1 MAHSFFQLISG
12 KQVFS
17 GEIWEPS
24 GDIKAVICLVHGHGE
39 YTGRYHYVAKLMN
52 DAGICVIGFD
62 NFGHG
67 KTLGKRGV
75 VPSYEAIM
83 TALKDLL
90 AEAEKRWPGKPRFLY
105 GHSMGGNFVINY
117 ALRFQPSLAGVIAT
131 SSWLKLAINPPAIQ
145 LFLAKITMKIAPG
158 FTQSTKLDA
167 GLISRDPVEA
177 DRYRNDPMIHD
188 KMGAVLFF
196 STYNA
201 GLWAMDH
208 ANQFPCPLL
217 IHHGTG
223 DKITSWQASE
233 TFANTAGGGDVTL
246 KLWEGLYHETQY
258 EPEKDTVIGV
268 SRDWILDKVS

>member
-1 MAHSFFQLISG
+1 MSHSTFSLVSG
-12 KQVFS
+12 NHTFA
-17 GEIWEPS
+17 GEIWEPAS
-24 GDIKAVICLVHGHGE
+24 TIQSVICLVHGHGE

-52 DAGICVIGFD
+52 EAGIAVIAFD

-67 KTLGKRGV
+67 KTVGKRGV
-75 VPSYEAIM
+75 IPSYDAVMAAIGS
-83 TALKDLL
+83 LL
-90 AEAEKRWPGKPRFLY
+90 TEAENRWPGVPRFLY

-117 ALRFQPSLAGVIAT
+117 ALRFQPPVAGVIAT
-131 SSWLKLAINPPAIQ
+131 SAWLKLAVKPPALQ
-145 LFLAKITMKIAPG
+145 LFLAKIMIKIAPG
-158 FTQSTKLDA
+158 FAQPTKLDA

-177 DRYRNDPMIHD
+177 NRYKNDPAIHD
-188 KMGAVLFF
+188 KMSSILFF
-196 STYNA
+196 SVYDA
-201 GLWAMDH
+201 GLWALDH

-233 TFANTAGGGDVTL
+233 AFAKSAGGGNVTL

-268 SRDWILDKVS
+268 SRDWILNIVS